1 MTGAALAVYALFLL
15 FLVWRLCRR
24 RVDDESDYLL
34 AGRSLTLPAFVASTV
49 SSWYGGILGVG
60 EYSYNYGLSNWLVFG
75 VPYYLYALVFALF
88 LAARARRSPAQTIP
102 DQLRA
107 RYGPAVAL
115 TGSIVLFVMTAPAAY
130 ILALGVILSQLT
142 GLPLLP
148 ALVAGALFSL
158 VEIYRGGM
166 RGVILTDKVQFV
178 LMFLGFALLLP
189 AAVVKL
195 GGFGWLAA
203 HLPPGHLSA
212 TGGQGLQAILVWYFI
227 ASATLVEPVFYQ
239 RCFAAK
245 DEATARRGLLIA
257 IGFWMLFDFLTTF
270 CGLYARAA
278 LPALAAAGGPGAQAA
293 YPLLAEQL
301 LPPVAQ
307 ALFTV
312 GMLATV
318 MSTIDSYGFL
328 AAITFG
334 RDILWRL
341 RGGRGSSTRYS
352 RLGMLVTTVFSVALA
367 LWRESI
373 VGLWHDLGSIGTPA
387 LLFPLALSFRA
398 RRAAPAWILAAM
410 LAGGGVSLI
419 WVIAE
424 AVTGVYPLGIRP
436 IFPGLALSG
445 LLAAIA
451 ARRGAA
457 RSG

>member
-1 MTGAALAVYALFLL
+1 VTGAALAVYALFLL

-24 RVDDESDYLL
+24 RVEDESDYLL

-75 VPYYLYALVFALF
+75 VPYYLYALIFALF

-107 RYGPAVAL
+107 RYGPGVAL

-245 DEATARRGLLIA
+245 DAATARRGLLIA

-278 LPALAAAGGPGAQAA
+278 LPDLAAAGGPGAQAA
-293 YPLLAEQL
+293 YSVLAAQL

-318 MSTIDSYGFL
+318 MSTIDSYGFV

-341 RGGRGSSTRYS
+341 RGERGSATRYT
-352 RLGMLVTTVFSVALA
+352 RLGMLVTTVFSVGLA

-410 LAGGGVSLI
+410 LAGGGVSLA

-436 IFPGLALSG
+436 IFPGLVLSG

-457 RSG
+457 TSG

>member
-1 MTGAALAVYALFLL
+1 MTGAAIAVYALFLV
-15 FLVWRLCRR
+15 FVVARYFQP
-24 RVDDESDYLL
+24 RVDDEGDYLL

-60 EYSYNYGLSNWLVFG
+60 EYSYNYGLANWLVFG

-88 LAARARRSPAQTIP
+88 LAGRARRSPALTIP

-115 TGSIVLFVMTAPAAY
+115 TGSIVVFVMTAPAAY
-130 ILALGVILSQLT
+130 MLALGVIISQLT

-148 ALVAGALFSL
+148 ALLAGTLFSL

-166 RGVILTDKVQFV
+166 RGVIFTDKVQFV
-178 LMFLGFALLLP
+178 LMFLGFGLLLST
-189 AAVVKL
+189 AMVKL
-195 GGFGWLAA
+195 GGLGWLAA
-203 HLPPGHLSA
+203 QLPPGHLSA
-212 TGGQGLQAILVWYFI
+212 TGGQGLQAVLVWYFI

-278 LPALAAAGGPGAQAA
+278 LPELAAAGGPGAEAA
-293 YPLLAEQL
+293 YPLLAQQL

-318 MSTIDSYGFL
+318 MSTIDSYAFL

-341 RGGRGSSTRYS
+341 RGERGNATRYS
-352 RLGMLVTTVFSVALA
+352 RLGMLVTAVFSVGLA

-398 RRAAPAWILAAM
+398 RTAAPGWILAAM
-410 LAGGGVSLI
+410 LAGGGVSLS
-419 WVIAE
+419 WVIVE

-436 IFPGLALSG
+436 IFPGLVLSG
-445 LLAAIA
+445 LLTAIA
-451 ARRGAA
+451 LRRSPGP
-457 RSG
+457 SD